1 MLRYIITNRWFT
13 FSFIFLFVLAAL
25 FCVWTLHDLASF
37 KERMSI
43 NDDIT
48 LQEDMSQKAHNKVQ
62 RDIQQTK
69 SFNLMENQ
77 SESVEDT
84 SVPTE
89 ETTPTTDTVDN
100 NVSID
105 LASDTLTSPFGFGPY
120 PDVPADYP
128 VHELLW
134 DNATPE
140 HELLVR
146 VEVKLWKQGTQTK
159 GSMFDP
165 NNGLIYPT
173 IPGVLY
179 VQWRYIEEGDPDL
192 VGRRYAG
199 RVMGD
204 GETAEKWQSLY
215 LTERMFERTDVKND
229 PEVSGI
235 RIYEYPD
242 GGIDPYQFLD
252 LPR

>member
-1 MLRYIITNRWFT
+1 MLRYIFRYRWLT
-13 FSFIFLFVLAAL
+13 FSFIFLLVLAAL
-25 FCVWTLHDLASF
+25 ICVWTLHDLASF
-37 KERMSI
+37 KERMPI
-43 NDDIT
+43 NDDVI
-48 LQEDMSQKAHNKVQ
+48 LQEGMSQKAQNNVRGDVQ
-62 RDIQQTK
+62 QKKLND
-69 SFNLMENQ
+69 SMENQ

-204 GETAEKWQSLY
+204 GETAKKWQSLY
-215 LTERMFERTDVKND
+215 LTERMFERTDIKND